1 MQERLLPQ
9 GIKVLS
15 LFFIDRVANYVDDN
29 GLIKR
34 LFDEAFQKIKERY
47 SYFHN
52 LRPEDVREAYFAK
65 SKDQIAIDTDGRTT
79 LEREAERSAFELIMR
94 QKEQLLSLSEP
105 VCFIFAHSALRE
117 GWDNPNVFQICT
129 LNQTVSEVKKRQEI
143 GRGLRLCVN
152 QEGERLFGDE
162 VNILT
167 VVANE
172 SYQSYAANL
181 QQEYVESGDAAPP
194 APSDARKRYATR
206 NDRIFRE
213 STEFKGFWERLTR
226 KIQYRVAVDTPALIE
241 RCASRLN
248 RESFPAPMVVVE
260 KGDFVVTRYTFK
272 VESVNQ
278 KKALISIE
286 ILNTKGETTTISRYF
301 QERDDLSRI
310 LREDRLRG
318 FKILTIIDAGDQSR
332 VCFENARELD
342 LYTPFTFESEAGQRP
357 RERVSLVPETTYP
370 VFNLLD
376 RAAHETGLTR
386 STVNMIFKQLS
397 DAKKQVLLKNPE
409 GFAGIF
415 INTINNTLADH
426 IAERVEFKVEDGIK
440 TVNLEEL
447 FPPKRPFPQRELIE
461 AGETG
466 LYDQVQ
472 VDSQVEELFVKHR
485 LKPDTKVLFY
495 FKFPPAFK
503 VHFPR
508 VIGNYNPDW
517 GIVRY
522 DETGRVILHLIRE
535 TKGTQDES
543 KLQFPQE
550 RRKIDCARKY
560 FKTLQIDYRHITD
573 HTQAWWLPDDAQQQL
588 LEMRTST

>member
-1 MQERLLPQ
+1 MWATIMQERLLPQ

-47 SYFHN
+47 CYCHK
-52 LRPEDVREAYFAK
+52 LRPEDVREDYFAK
-65 SKDQIAIDTDGRTT
+65 SKDQIAIDTDGRTA
-79 LEREAERSAFELIMR
+79 EAREAERSAFELIMR

-194 APSDARKRYATR
+194 APSDARKRQATR

-213 STEFKGFWERLTR
+213 STEFKAFWERLAR
-226 KIQYRVAVDTPALIE
+226 KVQYQVAVDTPALIE
-241 RCASRLN
+241 RCAYRLN

-260 KGDFVVTRYTFK
+260 KGDFIVTRYTFK
-272 VESVNQ
+272 LESVNQ

-342 LYTPFTFESEAGQRP
+342 LYTPSTFESAAGQRP
-357 RERVSLVPETTYP
+357 PARVSLVPETTYP

-397 DAKKQVLLKNPE
+397 DAKKQVRLKNPE

-472 VDSQVEELFVKHR
+472 VDSQV
-485 LKPDTKVLFY
+485 
-495 FKFPPAFK
+495 
-503 VHFPR
+503 
-508 VIGNYNPDW
+508 
-517 GIVRY
+517 
-522 DETGRVILHLIRE
+522 
-535 TKGTQDES
+535 
-543 KLQFPQE
+543 
-550 RRKIDCARKY
+550 
-560 FKTLQIDYRHITD
+560 
-573 HTQAWWLPDDAQQQL
+573 
-588 LEMRTST
+588 